1 VGSLFGKKEDK
12 GSASAKPILDF
23 TVEVKALKV
32 EAVRDG
38 VFAVPGGY
46 KRTN

>member
-1 VGSLFGKKEDK
+1 M
-12 GSASAKPILDF
+12 KPILDF

-32 EAVRDG
+32 EPARDSL
-38 VFAVPGGY
+38 FAVPGGY